1 MMTRC
6 YSYIVLSPV
15 LTVEFLLQDGT
26 TPLILASANG
36 HLECV
41 QELLEQGANPTA
53 KRVVSA
59 EMFSYKCK
67 TTIPTECYF

>member
-1 MMTRC
+1 MSMR
-6 YSYIVLSPV
+6 YKMYIFLFRIVLKVIFS
-15 LTVEFLLQDGT
+15 FQDGT

-59 EMFSYKCK
+59 ENVFIYM
-67 TTIPTECYF
+67 